1 MNSENSNISGSRLF
15 YKLERLSNLIV
26 EGYSQFGA
34 TERTAGAIRNI
45 LDYKGVVAPH
55 TREPFTEAL
64 LMGIGGGLGAEYAA
78 WAFTPIDPSRPRKAK
93 LYLRFHHVKN
103 YIDKNEESMLPKI
116 AHRLGVTLSIKETA
130 SKARANEFLTES
142 LKSGKPAITYLSV
155 WHSQHMRREVKEQ
168 YNQDPNF
175 FPPLLYDEFV
185 NFLPYFNLPYTWIN
199 HHLAIIYGF
208 DEESNEVHLT
218 DSSTQPHTLT
228 ISQFNQ
234 SRGII
239 KSRKNAGIVLDPPS
253 KIANLH
259 RAVRAGIHDCVES
272 LLHEKGVVSGA
283 NLRVET
289 WNAMAKTLAN
299 PTAKRG
305 WLTLFN
311 EGWQLFD
318 TLTRL
323 HAQITFHNSDGG
335 ALRSSYSDFLQE
347 ASDILKKPQLREIA
361 NQFANIGIM
370 WDDLSVEALPD
381 DILQLQAARRA
392 ALEWNTLF
400 KVHGE
405 SAKKRLDAE
414 VKKIQTIRT
423 EVSET
428 FPLTEKEIIALFQDL
443 STRFTEIYEAE
454 KAALKALKNLL

>member
-1 MNSENSNISGSRLF
+1 
-15 YKLERLSNLIV
+15 
-26 EGYSQFGA
+26 
-34 TERTAGAIRNI
+34 
-45 LDYKGVVAPH
+45 
-55 TREPFTEAL
+55 
-64 LMGIGGGLGAEYAA
+64 MGIGGGLGAEYAA

-239 KSRKNAGIVLDPPS
+239 KSRKNTGLVLDPPS

>member
-1 MNSENSNISGSRLF
+1 M
-15 YKLERLSNLIV
+15 KV
-26 EGYSQFGA
+26 DGYSQFGA

-45 LDYKGVVAPH
+45 LDYEGVVAPH

-64 LMGIGGGLGAEYAA
+64 LMGIGGGLGAEYAT
-78 WAFTPIDPSRPRKAK
+78 WAFTPIDPSRPRKTK
-93 LYLRFHHVKN
+93 LYLRFRHVKN
-103 YIDKNEESMLPKI
+103 YIEKNEESLLPKI
-116 AHRLGVTLSIKETA
+116 ANRLGVTLTVKETA
-130 SKARANEFLTES
+130 SKDRAKEFLIES
-142 LKSGKPAITYLSV
+142 LKSGKPVITYLSV
-155 WHSQHMRREVKEQ
+155 WHSQYLRREVKEQ

-175 FPPLLYDEFV
+175 FPPLLYDEHV
-185 NFLPYFNLPYTWIN
+185 NFLPYFTLPYPWIN
-199 HHLAIIYGF
+199 HNLTIIYGF
-208 DEESNEVHLT
+208 DEETNQVSLT
-218 DSSTQPHTLT
+218 DSSTQPHILT
-228 ISQFNQ
+228 IPQFNL
-234 SRGII
+234 SRGIL
-239 KSRKNAGIVLDPPS
+239 KSRKNAGLVLDPPL

-259 RAVRAGIHDCVES
+259 QAVRAGIHDCVES
-272 LLHEKGVVSGA
+272 LLHEKSVVSGA

-289 WNAMAKTLAN
+289 WNAIAKTLAN

-381 DILQLQAARRA
+381 DIPQLQVARRT

-400 KVHGE
+400 KIHGE
-405 SAKKRLDAE
+405 AAKKRLDAAAM
-414 VKKIQTIRT
+414 KIQTIRA
-423 EVSET
+423 EVSEM
-428 FPLTEKEIIALFQDL
+428 FPLTEKELIALFQDL
-443 STRFTEIYEAE
+443 STRFAEIYEAE
-454 KAALKALKNLL
+454 KVALKALKNLF

>member
-1 MNSENSNISGSRLF
+1 L
-15 YKLERLSNLIV
+15 NLIV
-26 EGYSQFGA
+26 EGYSQFGS

-45 LDYKGVVAPH
+45 LDYEGVEAPH

-64 LMGIGGGLGAEYAA
+64 LMGIGGGLGAEYAT
-78 WAFTPIDPSRPRKAK
+78 WAFKPIDPSHQRKAK

-103 YIDKNEESMLPKI
+103 YTDKNEVSLLPKI
-116 AHRLGVTLSIKETA
+116 ADRLGITITIKETT
-130 SKARANEFLTES
+130 SKERANEFLLKS
-142 LKSGKPAITYLSV
+142 LKSDKPVITYLSV
-155 WHSQHMRREVKEQ
+155 WHSQYLRREIKEQ

-175 FPPLLYDEFV
+175 FPPLLYDEHV
-185 NFLPYFNLPYTWIN
+185 NFLPYFTLPYTWIN
-199 HHLAIIYGF
+199 DNLAIIYGL
-208 DEESNEVHLT
+208 DEESNQVLLT

-228 ISQFNQ
+228 IPQFNL

-239 KSRKNAGIVLDPPS
+239 KSRKNSGLILIPPS
-253 KIANLH
+253 KITNLH

-272 LLHEKGVVSGA
+272 LLNEKAVISGA
-283 NLRVET
+283 YLRVET
-289 WNAMAKTLAN
+289 WNAMAKALAN

-305 WLTLFN
+305 WFTLFN

-323 HAQITFHNSDGG
+323 HAQITFYNSDGG

-347 ASDILKKPQLREIA
+347 ASDILKKPKFREIA
-361 NQFANIGIM
+361 KQFANIGIM
-370 WDDLSVEALPD
+370 WDDLGVEALPD
-381 DILQLQAARRA
+381 DIRQLQLTRRA

-400 KVHGE
+400 KIHGE
-405 SAKKRLDAE
+405 SAKKRLDTE

-428 FPLTEKEIIALFQDL
+428 FPLTEKEVIALFQDL
-443 STRFTEIYEAE
+443 STRFAEIYEAE
-454 KAALKALKNLL
+454 KTALKSLMNLL

>member
-1 MNSENSNISGSRLF
+1 M
-15 YKLERLSNLIV
+15 IV

-34 TERTAGAIRNI
+34 TERTPGAIRNI
-45 LDYKGVVAPH
+45 LDYEGVVAPH

-64 LMGIGGGLGAEYAA
+64 LMGIGGGLGAEYAT
-78 WAFTPIDPSRPRKAK
+78 WAFKPIDPSRPRKAK

-116 AHRLGVTLSIKETA
+116 AGRLGVTLTVKETA
-130 SKARANEFLTES
+130 SKERANEFLRES
-142 LKSGKPAITYLSV
+142 LQSGKPVITYLSV
-155 WHSQHMRREVKEQ
+155 WHSQYQRREIKEQ
-168 YNQDPNF
+168 YSQDPNF
-175 FPPLLYDEFV
+175 FPPLLYDEHV
-185 NFLPYFNLPYTWIN
+185 NFLPYFTLPYPWIN
-199 HHLAIIYGF
+199 HTLTIVYSF
-208 DEESNEVHLT
+208 DEESNKILLT

-228 ISQFNQ
+228 IPQFNM

-239 KSRKNAGIVLDPPS
+239 KSRKNAGLIITPPS
-253 KIANLH
+253 KITNLH
-259 RAVRAGIHDCVES
+259 RAIRIGMHDCVES
-272 LLHEKGVVSGA
+272 LLHEKAVISGA
-283 NLRVET
+283 YLRVET
-289 WNAMAKTLAN
+289 WNAMAKALAN

-323 HAQITFHNSDGG
+323 HAQIAFHNSDGG

-361 NQFANIGIM
+361 NQFADIGIM
-370 WDDLSVEALPD
+370 WDDLGVEALPD
-381 DILQLQAARRA
+381 DIPQLQAARRT
-392 ALEWNTLF
+392 ALEWNSLF

-414 VKKIQTIRT
+414 AKKIQTIRA

-428 FPLTEKEIIALFQDL
+428 FPLTGKEIIALFQDL
-443 STRFTEIYEAE
+443 STRFAEIYEAE
-454 KAALKALKNLL
+454 KVALKALKNLL

>member
-1 MNSENSNISGSRLF
+1 M
-15 YKLERLSNLIV
+15 KV
-26 EGYSQFGA
+26 EGFSQFGT

-45 LDYKGVVAPH
+45 LDYEGVVAPH

-64 LMGIGGGLGAEYAA
+64 LMGIGGGLGAEYAT

-103 YIDKNEESMLPKI
+103 YIDKNEESLLPKI
-116 AHRLGVTLSIKETA
+116 ANRLGVTLTVKETA
-130 SKARANEFLTES
+130 SKDRANEFLLES
-142 LKSGKPAITYLSV
+142 LKSGKPVITSLSV
-155 WHSQHMRREVKEQ
+155 WHSQYMRREVKEQ
-168 YNQDPNF
+168 YIQDPNF
-175 FPPLLYDEFV
+175 FPLLLYDEHV
-185 NFLPYFNLPYTWIN
+185 SFLPYFTLPYPWIN
-199 HHLAIIYGF
+199 HNLTIIYGF
-208 DEESNEVHLT
+208 EEESNQVLLT
-218 DSSTQPHTLT
+218 DSSTKPHTLT
-228 ISQFNQ
+228 IPQFNL

-239 KSRKNAGIVLDPPS
+239 KSRKNTGLVLDPPS
-253 KIANLH
+253 KITNLH
-259 RAVRAGIHDCVES
+259 QAVRAGIHDCVES
-272 LLHEKGVVSGA
+272 LLHEKSVVSGA

-289 WNAMAKTLAN
+289 WNAIAKTLAN

-347 ASDILKKPQLREIA
+347 ASDILKKPQLCKIA

-381 DILQLQAARRA
+381 DTPQLQAARRTA
-392 ALEWNTLF
+392 QEWNALF
-400 KVHGE
+400 KIHGE
-405 SAKKRLDAE
+405 AAKKRLDAAAM
-414 VKKIQTIRT
+414 KIQTIRA

-428 FPLTEKEIIALFQDL
+428 FPLTEKELIALFQDM
-443 STRFTEIYEAE
+443 STRFAEIYEAE
-454 KAALKALKNLL
+454 KIALKALKNLL